1 MPNAA
6 AAITAIPSQGV
17 RWAQAGDAD
26 WLDAVVLGAVVLGA
40 AVLGAVVLGA
50 AVLGAGGRCAPV
62 VVFMGSA

>member
-40 AVLGAVVLGA
+40 VVLGA